1 MPFSPTDCVS
11 ATPGVRLRPVPE
23 MGTCLAYD
31 PSRARLH
38 TLNATSWLL
47 LSLCD
52 GRTRSAIAAEFN
64 DALRSLPGPAPEQGA
79 FSRGLEQLAALGL
92 VATATPT
99 AHSAA
104 HPPTQTGK
112 EPPR

>member
-11 ATPGVRLRPVPE
+11 AAPGLRLRPVPE

-31 PSRARLH
+31 PVRARLH

-47 LSLCD
+47 LTLCD
-52 GRTRSAIAAEFN
+52 GRPRAVIAAEFN
-64 DALRSLPGPAPEQGA
+64 DALRSLPGRAPEQGA

-92 VATATPT
+92 VTTAAPATPSIQPRKDT
-99 AHSAA
+99 
-104 HPPTQTGK
+104 PP
-112 EPPR
+112 